1 MRQLPTNLSIN
12 VLGTTVFIRSK
23 EFDFSYT
30 PANDVVKD
38 EFKDQYRYFGGLQ
51 HNHPAE
57 SVEAKQL
64 EKDLI
69 DLAETILKT
78 LKR

>member
-1 MRQLPTNLSIN
+1 MRQLPKSITIN
-12 VLGTTVFIRSK
+12 ILGNTIFLRSK

-30 PANDVVKD
+30 PADSIVKD
-38 EFKDQYRYFGGLQ
+38 EFRGQYKYFGGLQ
-51 HNHPAE
+51 HIHPEE
-57 SVEAKQL
+57 SNEAKQL

-69 DLAETILKT
+69 EICETLLKT

>member
-1 MRQLPTNLSIN
+1 MRQLPKNITIN
-12 VLGTTVFIRSK
+12 VLGNTVFIRSA

-30 PANDVVKD
+30 PAKNIVK
-38 EFKDQYRYFGGLQ
+38 EAFKEQFRYFGGLQ
-51 HNHPAE
+51 HNHPDE
-57 SVEAKQL
+57 SNEAKQL

-69 DLAETILKT
+69 ELAETILKT